1 MDAKRPRRS
10 AKALRPRGGGA
21 CSGGGGGALGRGRA
35 QHAALA
41 LAEGSQRS
49 SARHGAR
56 NGAQHGAQHDD
67 AAAAEELMFREALE
81 QSLLWGKAEEE
92 AREEGLVPDFLR
104 YET

>member
-1 MDAKRPRRS
+1 MALSVADAPS
-10 AKALRPRGGGA
+10 T
-21 CSGGGGGALGRGRA
+21 
-35 QHAALA
+35 ALA

-56 NGAQHGAQHDD
+56 NGAQHGAQHDA

-92 AREEGLVPDFLR
+92 AREQGLIPDFLR